1 MKKLFAIAVAMLA
14 LTAVSAQSP
23 VGRNVNY
30 YGVDFSKTK
39 VFAAAEPGY
48 EFKGAFIRIN
58 SLVISE
64 WAKYNPGYFLRKRID
79 VRDISP
85 TAARN
90 EQIDPSEIETYSSS
104 YAINDDDIAEM
115 VLGYDIAEE
124 EGTGLVII
132 GTLLD
137 KSLVTGNFVVVYFD
151 IASREV
157 LDCRPIVGRAGGFGL
172 RNYWAR
178 ALYNALKAY

>member
-1 MKKLFAIAVAMLA
+1 MKKILAIAVAL
-14 LTAVSAQSP
+14 LTLTTVSAQKT
-23 VGRNVNY
+23 VERNVNY

-39 VFAAAEPGY
+39 VFAAAETGY
-48 EFKGAFIRIN
+48 EFKTAFIRIN

-64 WAKYNPGYFLRKRID
+64 WAKYNPGYFLRKRIE

-90 EQIDPSEIETYSSS
+90 EEIDPSEINIHSSG
-104 YAINDDDIAEM
+104 YAVNDDDIAEM

-124 EGTGLVII
+124 EGTGLVIV

-137 KSLVTGNFVVVYFD
+137 KSLAAGNFVVVYFD

-157 LDCRPIVGRAGGFGL
+157 LACTPISGRARGFGL
-172 RNYWAR
+172 RNHWAG
-178 ALYNALKAY
+178 ALYSALKTY